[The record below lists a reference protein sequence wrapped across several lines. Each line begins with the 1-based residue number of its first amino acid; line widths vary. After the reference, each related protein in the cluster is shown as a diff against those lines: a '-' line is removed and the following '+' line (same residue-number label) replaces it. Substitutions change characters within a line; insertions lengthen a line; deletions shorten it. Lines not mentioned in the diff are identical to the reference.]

1 MATKEERRARREAR
15 NAELKA
21 RREAKRAE
29 SQAKYEARKA
39 ELRAKLAAGKAES
52 QAKHEARRTELQT
65 KLDAGKEARKPQK
78 EANADRLQE
87 IRDQLGSLDGVATLL
102 GRREIKDLPNI
113 LWDDEQ
119 VRGALQGLYGGGQGL
134 LVATDRRMVFVDKK
148 LIGNRVK
155 VEDFPYDSIS
165 SIQYQLKV
173 LSATVT
179 IFASGNKAEIEQVMP
194 KALARSFCEAVR
206 ALISGGDDRR
216 LADRDGASV
225 QPEPKHSTVEQMADA
240 LERLADLRDRGLLSD
255 EEFDEQKQ
263 SLLSK
268 TSP

>member
-1 MATKEERRARREAR
+1 MTMATKEERRARREAR

-21 RREAKRAE
+21 KHEAKKAQ
-29 SQAKYEARKA
+29 SQAKYEARRA
-39 ELRAKLAAGKAES
+39 EL
-52 QAKHEARRTELQT
+52 QA
-65 KLDAGKEARKPQK
+65 KLDAGKKVRKRTK
-78 EANADRLQE
+78 EANAGRLQE
-87 IRDQLGSLDGVATLL
+87 IRDQLGSLDGVAALL
-102 GRREIKDLPNI
+102 GRREINDLPNI
-113 LWDDEQ
+113 LRDDEQ

-134 LVATDRRMVFVDKK
+134 LVATDRRLVFVDKK

-165 SIQYQLKV
+165 SIQYELKM
-173 LSATVT
+173 LFATVT

-206 ALISGGDDRR
+206 ALISGGDYRQ

-225 QPEPKHSTVEQMADA
+225 QPESKPSSVDQMADA

-255 EEFDEQKQ
+255 EEFAEQKQ
-263 SLLSK
+263 RLLST

>member
-21 RREAKRAE
+21 KHEAKRAE
-29 SQAKYEARKA
+29 SQAKYEAR
-39 ELRAKLAAGKAES
+39 RAKL
-52 QAKHEARRTELQT
+52 QA
-65 KLDAGKEARKPQK
+65 KLDAGKEPRTRRK
-78 EANADRLQE
+78 EANSGRLQE
-87 IRDQLGSLDGVATLL
+87 IRDQLAFLDGVATLL
-102 GRREIKDLPNI
+102 GRREINDLPNI

-155 VEDFPYDSIS
+155 VEDFPYDSVS
-165 SIQYQLKV
+165 SIQYELKM
-173 LSATVT
+173 LFATVT

-194 KALARSFCEAVR
+194 KALARSFCGAVR
-206 ALISGGDDRR
+206 ALISGEDDRQ
-216 LADRDGASV
+216 ADREGASAHAD
-225 QPEPKHSTVEQMADA
+225 PKRSGVEQMADA

-255 EEFDEQKQ
+255 EEFAEQKR

>member
-15 NAELKA
+15 NAELKT

-29 SQAKYEARKA
+29 SQAKYEARRA
-39 ELRAKLAAGKAES
+39 ELRG
-52 QAKHEARRTELQT
+52 
-65 KLDAGKEARKPQK
+65 KLDAGKEARKEQK
-78 EANADRLQE
+78 RANADRLQE

-102 GRREIKDLPNI
+102 GKREISDLPNI
-113 LWDDEQ
+113 LRDDEQ

-134 LVATDRRMVFVDKK
+134 LVATDRRLVFVDKK
-148 LIGNRVK
+148 LIGNRVR

-165 SIQYQLKV
+165 SIQYELKIMF
-173 LSATVT
+173 AKVT

-194 KALARSFCEAVR
+194 KDLARSFCDVVR
-206 ALISGGDDRR
+206 ALISGGNDR
-216 LADRDGASV
+216 LAGRDDISRP
-225 QPEPKHSTVEQMADA
+225 PEAGRSSVEQMADA
-240 LERLADLRDRGLLSD
+240 LERLGELRDRGLLSD
-255 EEFDEQKQ
+255 GEFAEQKQ